1 MKERAKEASSNKG
14 GRGTPW
20 VLLAQYAREGAVW
33 KVAFIVSVF
42 TIVLMG
48 FALSHS
54 SQTPKK
60 AYIVPGIFRPG
71 IYAAGDE
78 VEDVI
83 GDMAERFVLLTGS
96 VTPDTADLVEKRSS
110 RYLSPYFQSRFSEE
124 LKLMLDPI
132 RGGIAFLFSPMD
144 RRIRKVDDTT
154 TYIVTILGTREML
167 SGGVVKKTEKYF
179 FEITVEKTAPTEL
192 NVYGYHITDMR
203 KGVVTQ

>member
-1 MKERAKEASSNKG
+1 MAKKESAAMKDKN
-14 GRGTPW
+14 TPW

-33 KVAFIVSVF
+33 KVAFILSAF

-71 IYAAGDE
+71 IYTAGEE
-78 VEDVI
+78 VEDVV
-83 GDMAERFVLLTGS
+83 GDVAERFVLLIGS
-96 VTPDTADLVEKRSS
+96 VTPDTADLVERRSA

-132 RGGIAFLFSPMD
+132 RGGIGFLFSPTD
-144 RRIRKVDDTT
+144 KRVRKVDEK
-154 TYIVTILGTREML
+154 TYSATISGTREMI
-167 SGGVVKKTEKYF
+167 SGGVVKKTEKYS
-179 FEITVEKTAPTEL
+179 FEITLERTAPTEL
-192 NVYGYHITDMR
+192 NVYGYQITDMR
-203 KGVVTQ
+203 KGAVNQ